1 VNIDDIDTTTAKL
14 PSRYHAAKAALRD
27 CTAVDECM
35 EWADKA
41 SALASYAKQAHD
53 DELER
58 MAKRIRARALRR
70 AGELLKQIE
79 PGQGARD
86 GKRGM
91 GDHTPLYREDAAR
104 EAGMSK
110 HQQVTATRIANVPE
124 DDFEE
129 MVESGLTAT
138 KIAEAGIERRVLN
151 RDAARHLVGLLRRS
165 TEALAE
171 VDVSEAT
178 EALDAVQ
185 RAEVRILVSRLDG
198 ILDAIVTRA

>member
-1 VNIDDIDTTTAKL
+1 MNIDDIDTTTAKL

-53 DELER
+53 DELEK

-70 AGELLKQIE
+70 AGELLKQIDR
-79 PGQGARD
+79 PAQGGRPQN
-86 GKRGM
+86 GM
-91 GDHTPLYREDAAR
+91 GDHTVSAAAR